1 MEILNNAVS
10 KAKEAW
16 GVVSKKTGE
25 AVSVGKQKFDISS
38 LEVKLKKEYE
48 KLGKL
53 YFGMIKDTEPN
64 NEKVAEIVAAIKEK
78 KAEIKERKAKLNEAR
93 NKRICPQC
101 GAAIEEDSV
110 YCNFCGAELIF
121 ETTTE
126 E

>member
-1 MEILNNAVS
+1 MDILNNAVS

-16 GVVSKKTGE
+16 DVVSKKTGE

-53 YFGMIKDTEPN
+53 YFEMIKDSEPN
-64 NEKVAEIVAAIKEK
+64 NEKVAEIVSAIKEK
-78 KAEIKERKAKLNEAR
+78 KDEIKDRKAKLNEAR
-93 NKRICPQC
+93 NKRICPNC

-110 YCNFCGAELIF
+110 YCNFCGTELIY